1 MPVRHFSD
9 QQRGPCPFRKK
20 NFLGIHYQTEARE
33 SDHSP
38 MVHVVACRFLRLACS
53 EEDHP
58 LFRREYARNN
68 RERGVKL
75 LRCFPHC
82 CPEHARRSYCGCSVH
97 VLVTFSVAIPPP
109 DIVLVCAR
117 FEPTR
122 VAPLWPAGLADLA
135 RTVGAT
141 GGRQENKCRLEIG
154 ERAALPESL
163 FGSAARAASDD
174 GEWILAERES
184 TTNQQTVSQNSI
196 LYALNNRVSP
206 KWFYSYDSSVTRTQR
221 EMTHHLVAY
230 VFQVLPGRV
239 PMTQQ
244 SQQADNVVVLARHA
258 SPGFLLVSYR
268 RSGGSSG
275 HPGCPFP
282 AIDAPADTTEVS
294 SSQLLSASWKVQA
307 HQQQHLQ
314 QQQWL
319 QQQRLQQRL
328 QMEHET
334 RQRQQQGRLRSAQTA
349 LSAGSASFARE
360 LNIPTTRDDN
370 QSRDVTTPRPVV
382 GDVDLWQ
389 QEAEATAPGF
399 REKEQ
404 QLLILYYFLEHV
416 TLNDLNVGAESV
428 GVHTRPH
435 WLRAAAALRAPAFV
449 SIAQLEGVVASFL
462 RNIFEATPR
471 LSHAYSCEHATIR
484 VCGYLFIRAL
494 WSRAVQQC
502 VRAVFRAEDTRTS
515 QRMLREKFVAFIV
528 DLWEILSGILREV
541 VAAKDDD
548 ALCLNQAHTLPALV
562 DDVMSIVYR
571 QSRFGETRAKISAL
585 LLDLRTPSSLTGAV
599 NRAFRVFTAQFQDV
613 VGLRQQL
620 TRGSS
625 NQTERQWCRR
635 WLLEPG
641 SLQVVEVASGA
652 SFSSSLLSLAQLVRE
667 LGCVDVKVAQGAMA
681 LQAAVALLTT
691 APMELLLDGRLRVF
705 RALPSGTSSRLPIGG
720 WSVGDYCATL
730 SHNGLSIEVHFFAFD
745 ERGGN
750 SGVSSKMN
758 VRRVSLSLAL
768 DDTETRD
775 QFIIVQGN
783 VCRPK
788 DDGQEDRV
796 GGLNMSN
803 SDRAMLWNQL
813 DWTPILEIQAGYVAL

>member
-1 MPVRHFSD
+1 
-9 QQRGPCPFRKK
+9 
-20 NFLGIHYQTEARE
+20 
-33 SDHSP
+33 

-221 EMTHHLVAY
+221 EMTHHLVA
-230 VFQVLPGRV
+230 
-239 PMTQQ
+239 
-244 SQQADNVVVLARHA
+244 HA

-294 SSQLLSASWKVQA
+294 
-307 HQQQHLQ
+307 
-314 QQQWL
+314 
-319 QQQRLQQRL
+319 
-328 QMEHET
+328 
-334 RQRQQQGRLRSAQTA
+334 
-349 LSAGSASFARE
+349 
-360 LNIPTTRDDN
+360 
-370 QSRDVTTPRPVV
+370 PVV

-416 TLNDLNVGAESV
+416 TLNDLNV
-428 GVHTRPH
+428 
-435 WLRAAAALRAPAFV
+435 
-449 SIAQLEGVVASFL
+449 
-462 RNIFEATPR
+462 
-471 LSHAYSCEHATIR
+471 
-484 VCGYLFIRAL
+484 AL

-796 GGLNMSN
+796 GSLNMSN

>member
-1 MPVRHFSD
+1 MTSKSKLRVITQKATEKPATHLPALNPRRTSEPSSYITECTIRFWT
-9 QQRGPCPFRKK
+9 PYKI
-20 NFLGIHYQTEARE
+20 LGR
-33 SDHSP
+33 
-38 MVHVVACRFLRLACS
+38 VACRFLRLACS

-163 FGSAARAASDD
+163 FG
-174 GEWILAERES
+174 
-184 TTNQQTVSQNSI
+184 
-196 LYALNNRVSP
+196 
-206 KWFYSYDSSVTRTQR
+206 YDSSVTRTQR

-328 QMEHET
+328 QNLNQMEHET

-730 SHNGLSIEVHFFAFD
+730 SHNGLSIDVHFFAFD

>member
-1 MPVRHFSD
+1 
-9 QQRGPCPFRKK
+9 
-20 NFLGIHYQTEARE
+20 
-33 SDHSP
+33 

-97 VLVTFSVAIPPP
+97 VLVTFSVAIPPS
-109 DIVLVCAR
+109 DTVLVCAR

-163 FGSAARAASDD
+163 FG
-174 GEWILAERES
+174 
-184 TTNQQTVSQNSI
+184 
-196 LYALNNRVSP
+196 
-206 KWFYSYDSSVTRTQR
+206 YDSSVTRTQR

-730 SHNGLSIEVHFFAFD
+730 SHNGLSIDVHFFAFD

-750 SGVSSKMN
+750 SGEMCADRRTMGKRIVLVACSVSFATPAYYAHLAAGRARFFLYEGSSDTASMSTN
-758 VRRVSLSLAL
+758 LSSSSNFDFAGVHKNML
-768 DDTETRD
+768 DCM
-775 QFIIVQGN
+775 F
-783 VCRPK
+783 
-788 DDGQEDRV
+788 
-796 GGLNMSN
+796 
-803 SDRAMLWNQL
+803 
-813 DWTPILEIQAGYVAL
+813 YV